1 MRYSHRNRASRPTN
15 RSHRLIYLDSAAT
28 SFYKPPAVARAM
40 QSAMRNCAGYAR
52 GGHTP
57 AMHAAE
63 VVFDCR
69 SGLAQLFGT
78 APDCVMFTLNA
89 THALNYAMH
98 ALCTPT
104 TKVAVTGY
112 EHNAV
117 MRPLHAREIPYIVL
131 QSAPFDTQGMF
142 AAAKDAIEQGA
153 QLFVVNHVSNVYG
166 AIAPLHELDA
176 LLSAHGV
183 GMVVDASQSAG
194 HVAIDLSQLPSVKAL
209 CTAGHKGLLGPM
221 GTGVLIVPDLQQSMP
236 WEPLVYGGTGSLSA
250 QFAQPEMFPDRLES
264 GTPNVVGIA
273 GLGAG
278 VQYLLTHGVDTMHA
292 HTQQLLRHF
301 CTTIANWDAVD
312 AGTIDVIYDPTFANQ
327 SGVVSVTSPLLDVD
341 ALADLLAEQGICTR
355 AGLHCAPLAHTTGGT
370 LDTGTLRFSFGYGNT
385 LAQVDGATRTLRT
398 ILHQAIAEKQGV

>member
-1 MRYSHRNRASRPTN
+1 MRYLRHNRASRPAN

-28 SFYKPPAVARAM
+28 SFYKPPTVARAM
-40 QSAMRNCAGYAR
+40 QKAMRTCAGYAR

-78 APDCVMFTLNA
+78 TPDCVMFTLNA
-89 THALNYAMH
+89 THALNYALH
-98 ALCTPT
+98 ALCTPQ

-117 MRPLHAREIPYIVL
+117 MRPLYAREVPYIVL
-131 QSAPFDTQGMF
+131 QSAPFDTQGMLE
-142 AAAKDAIEQGA
+142 AAKDAIEQGV

-166 AIAPLHELDA
+166 SIAPLIALDA
-176 LLSAHGV
+176 LLSAHGI

-221 GTGVLIVPDLQQSMP
+221 GTGVLIVPNLQQSMP
-236 WEPLVYGGTGSLSA
+236 WEPLIYGGTGSLSA
-250 QFAQPEMFPDRLES
+250 QFAQPDIYPDRLES

-278 VQYLLTHGVDTMHA
+278 VRYLLSQKVETMQA

-301 CTTIANWDAVD
+301 CTTIAAWDAID
-312 AGTIDVIYDPTFANQ
+312 ASAIRVLYDPTFANQ
-327 SGVVSVTSPLLDVD
+327 SGVVSVTSSVLDVD
-341 ALADLLAEQGICTR
+341 TLADLLAEQGICTR
-355 AGLHCAPLAHTTGGT
+355 AGLHCAPLAHTTGDT

-398 ILHQAIAEKQGV
+398 ILHRAIIEK